1 MNKKTASALLAGLA
15 FSVLSAQTLAADQVV
30 MDQVVMRVI
39 VVETADV
46 AAYVHEVTALS
57 AMSKKA
63 GSPITLR
70 VWKAR
75 FAGPNTGSVV
85 VSVEYPNLTALAK
98 NDELTRSNAD
108 LAAEMKKIASIR
120 KIVSD
125 SIYEEQ
131 TP

>member
-1 MNKKTASALLAGLA
+1 MNKKAGSAVLAGLA
-15 FSVLSAQTLAADQVV
+15 LILMSAQALAADPVV
-30 MDQVVMRVI
+30 LRVI
-39 VVETADV
+39 VIETADV
-46 AAYVHEVTALS
+46 SAYVHEVTTLS
-57 AMSKKA
+57 ALSKKA
-63 GSPITLR
+63 GSPLTLR

-75 FAGPNTGSVV
+75 FAGPNTGTVV

-98 NDELTRSNAD
+98 NDELTRTNAD
-108 LAAEMKKIASIR
+108 LTAQMKKIASIR

>member
-1 MNKKTASALLAGLA
+1 MKRKTGSALLAGLA
-15 FSVLSAQTLAADQVV
+15 LFVISAQALAADPVV
-30 MDQVVMRVI
+30 LRVI
-39 VVETADV
+39 VIETADV
-46 AAYVHEVTALS
+46 SAYVHEVTNLS
-57 AMSKKA
+57 ALSKKA
-63 GSPITLR
+63 GAPVILR

-75 FAGPNTGSVV
+75 FAGPNAGTVV

-98 NDELTRSNAD
+98 NDDLMRSNAD
-108 LAAEMKKIASIR
+108 LAAEMKKIAAIR

>member
-1 MNKKTASALLAGLA
+1 MNYKTGSALIAGLA
-15 FSVLSAQTLAADQVV
+15 LILMSAQALAADP
-30 MDQVVMRVI
+30 VVMRVI

-46 AAYVHEVTALS
+46 SAYVHEVTNLS
-57 AMSKKA
+57 ALSKKA
-63 GSPITLR
+63 GVPVTLR

-75 FAGPNTGSVV
+75 FAGPNTGTVV

-98 NDELTRSNAD
+98 NDDAMRSNAE
-108 LAAEMKKIASIR
+108 LVAQMKKIASIR

-125 SIYEEQ
+125 SVYEEQ

>member
-1 MNKKTASALLAGLA
+1 MEGIMKKKTGSAVLAGLA
-15 FSVLSAQTLAADQVV
+15 LLLISAQALAAEP
-30 MDQVVMRVI
+30 VVMRVI

-46 AAYVHEVTALS
+46 SAYMHEVTTLS
-57 AMSKKA
+57 SLSKKA
-63 GSPITLR
+63 GMPMTLR

-75 FAGPNTGSVV
+75 FAGPNTGTVV
-85 VSVEYPNLTALAK
+85 VSVEYPNLAALAK
-98 NDELTRSNAD
+98 NDAALGSNAD
-108 LAAEMKKIASIR
+108 LMAQMKKVAALR